1 MVVSPEDEACV
12 SMKINI
18 GFKPV
23 FRLHSSES
31 TRRSA
36 QREGELMNNPRILLN
51 LGLILLFTGWIIPLL
66 MIMHIIPSTFFLNFV
81 AWGASVSGLFLGF
94 IGVATWT
101 KLRKQ

>member
-1 MVVSPEDEACV
+1 MRNE
-12 SMKINI
+12 
-18 GFKPV
+18 
-23 FRLHSSES
+23 
-31 TRRSA
+31 
-36 QREGELMNNPRILLN
+36 PRFLLS

-101 KLRKQ
+101 KLRR

>member
-1 MVVSPEDEACV
+1 MRNE
-12 SMKINI
+12 
-18 GFKPV
+18 
-23 FRLHSSES
+23 
-31 TRRSA
+31 
-36 QREGELMNNPRILLN
+36 PRFLLS

-101 KLRKQ
+101 KLRRG